1 MNTRLKLVAGFIDLT
16 CFVFTAGACPSYA
29 EDDTNKVR
37 WDWIVG
43 IFAPTLWLHCPPLR
57 AARLPTLRTPLSCI
71 SLNRLFWW

>member
-16 CFVFTAGACPSYA
+16 CFVFTAGACPSHA

-43 IFAPTLWLHCPPLR
+43 IFAPTLWLTVHPCAPRGFPHCALHCLVFR
-57 AARLPTLRTPLSCI
+57 
-71 SLNRLFWW
+71 